1 MKNKKSFL
9 LYADWKETFETLSD
23 DKAGELIKHIFA
35 YVNDENPTSDDM
47 LINAVFANI
56 KHTLKR
62 DLKKWEQQHAQRV
75 LAGKKSAEIRKR
87 NSTVVNGRSVSSTV
101 NVNVNDNV
109 LYNTYR
115 KFNHLSISKEEFNK
129 LNKLYST
136 EQIDNVLDAIEN
148 FANNKKYKSLYL
160 TARNW
165 LSKENTSV
173 SSNTSADDAL
183 LKHVKTQLN
192 ASKKRK

>member
-9 LYADWKETFETLSD
+9 LYTDLKETFEALPN

-62 DLKKWEQQHAQRV
+62 DLKKWEQQHEQRV

-87 NSTVVNGRSVSSTV
+87 NSTVVNGRSVSSTDNLNV
-101 NVNVNDNV
+101 NVNVSKDI
-109 LYNTYR
+109 YR

-129 LNKLYST
+129 LNKLYSP
-136 EQIDNVLDAIEN
+136 EQIDNTLDAIEN

-165 LSKENTSV
+165 LSKENT
-173 SSNTSADDAL
+173 NTSTSEDAL
-183 LKHVKTQLN
+183 LNHVKTQLN
-192 ASKKRK
+192 VGKKRK

>member
-62 DLKKWEQQHAQRV
+62 DLRKWEQQHAQRV

-109 LYNTYR
+109 ITTYR
-115 KFNHLSISKEEFNK
+115 KLYHLRFAKEEFNK

>member
-9 LYADWKETFETLSD
+9 LYTDLKETFEALPN
-23 DKAGELIKHIFA
+23 DKAGELIKHIFS
-35 YVNDENPTSDDM
+35 YVNDENPTSDDV

-62 DLKKWEQQHAQRV
+62 DLNKW
-75 LAGKKSAEIRKR
+75 AEIKVQRAEAGRKGGLAKASNAKQR
-87 NSTVVNGRSVSSTV
+87 LANLAV

-109 LYNTYR
+109 INIYR
-115 KFNHLSISKEEFNK
+115 KFSHLSISKEEFNK
-129 LNKLYST
+129 LNKLYSP
-136 EQIDNVLDAIEN
+136 EQIDNTLDAIEN

-165 LSKENTSV
+165 LSKENT
-173 SSNTSADDAL
+173 NTSTSEDAL
-183 LKHVKTQLN
+183 LNHVKTQLN
-192 ASKKRK
+192 VGKKRK